1 MKMFDGNKL
10 HHELLLTTWQK
21 TKLRNAF
28 EHMSADIKLS
38 KTQISKVIQSGVF
51 FRFFITSNNRSI
63 NKSNISTDKNILTTL
78 AITGA
83 TPALDARIQKK
94 IHGSG
99 TTALIILDEK
109 KNPIIKLFQGL
120 EDSNILTFCL
130 EDWKELFNWKW
141 NKKTKRR
148 NFRNITR
155 NFRS

>member
-1 MKMFDGNKL
+1 
-10 HHELLLTTWQK
+10 
-21 TKLRNAF
+21 
-28 EHMSADIKLS
+28 MSADIKLS

-63 NKSNISTDKNILTTL
+63 NKSSISTDKNILTTL

-109 KNPIIKLFQGL
+109 QNPIIKLFQGL

>member
-1 MKMFDGNKL
+1 
-10 HHELLLTTWQK
+10 
-21 TKLRNAF
+21 
-28 EHMSADIKLS
+28 MSADIKLS

-63 NKSNISTDKNILTTL
+63 NKSSISTDKNILTTL

-109 KNPIIKLFQGL
+109 QNPIIKLFQGL

-130 EDWKELFNWKW
+130 ED
-141 NKKTKRR
+141 
-148 NFRNITR
+148 
-155 NFRS
+155 

>member
-63 NKSNISTDKNILTTL
+63 NKSSISTDKNILTTL

-109 KNPIIKLFQGL
+109 QNPIIKLFQGL